1 MAVFSREVILQ
12 SQSFFW
18 GFGGLDG
25 FAHVSLLTDAL
36 LQPPISDTFAAELL
50 CALCALQHR
59 RAERWNLLRVR
70 AGGAWSRGQLWKV
83 VRYVAQE
90 VGLGKGSVGM
100 FVVLWCLV
108 MRERCETKVSVCM
121 YVYIHIYIQY
131 II

>member
-1 MAVFSREVILQ
+1 MAVFNREVILQ
-12 SQSFFW
+12 SPCFLW

-59 RAERWNLLRVR
+59 RAERWNLLRGP

-90 VGLGKGSVGM
+90 VGERAPWECVRNVCIKGV
-100 FVVLWCLV
+100 W
-108 MRERCETKVSVCM
+108 
-121 YVYIHIYIQY
+121 
-131 II
+131 